1 MTGMREVPSFL
12 DFIRRIRAGEPE
24 AAAELLRRY
33 EPAVRLEVRMRL
45 RDGRLR
51 RLADSVDVCQSVL
64 GSFFARAAAGQYDL
78 ERPEQLVRLLVNM
91 ARHKVVDLVRHQ
103 RRQRRDV
110 GRDQALTA
118 AHDELAAAGP
128 GPDQDLACRE
138 LFEQFL
144 GRLTVEERRL
154 AELRAWGSTWEEVA
168 AAAGGTPDG
177 CRMQL
182 TRALN
187 RVARVLGLKKE
198 RLN

>member
-1 MTGMREVPSFL
+1 MTSTKEEPSFL
-12 DFIRRIRAGEPE
+12 DFIRRVRAGDPE

-78 ERPEQLVRLLVNM
+78 DGPEQLLRLLVRM

-103 RRQRRDV
+103 RRQCRDI
-110 GRDQALTA
+110 GRVEGLTA
-118 AHDELAAAGP
+118 EHHDLVAPAP
-128 GPDQDLACRE
+128 GPDHALACRE
-138 LFEQFL
+138 QCEQL
-144 GRLTVEERRL
+144 LRRLTPHERQL
-154 AELRAWGSTWEEVA
+154 AESRAGGHSWEEVA
-168 AAAGGTPDG
+168 VAVGGTADG

-182 TRALN
+182 TRAVS
-187 RVARVLGLKKE
+187 RVARLLGLKTE
-198 RLN
+198 RPD